1 MTGLLAQ
8 RQEKAV
14 LQKIVMIPGYSA
26 CLFVP
31 IDKDFLT
38 SSCLFLLRI
47 SELSATTVDGGN
59 PANQFEVGSLSHY
72 LQGFCTIPG
81 GFLAGFLNHQQ
92 YVYPRCRLLLL
103 DVCVFSPPGRAQ
115 NTLHQPSWGSGLG
128 FANSWFGDHHNSMNG
143 EEAIDW
149 KLYDIYLYIYIYT

>member
-59 PANQFEVGSLSHY
+59 PANQLRLVAYPIIYRVFAPS
-72 LQGFCTIPG
+72 QG

-115 NTLHQPSWGSGLG
+115 NHFAPAVLGLRVG
-128 FANSWFGDHHNSMNG
+128 FC
-143 EEAIDW
+143 
-149 KLYDIYLYIYIYT
+149 K